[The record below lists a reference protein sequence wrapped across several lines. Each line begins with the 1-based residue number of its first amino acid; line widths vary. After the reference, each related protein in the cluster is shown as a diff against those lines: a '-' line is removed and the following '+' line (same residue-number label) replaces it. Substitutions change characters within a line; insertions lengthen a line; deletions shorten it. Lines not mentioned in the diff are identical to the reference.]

1 MVYYDNGKIKDG
13 YDTYN
18 CEDDAD
24 MQIFCDRINK
34 KLLEQSIEIE
44 KLTTQFLL
52 IKKIL
57 GVDE

>member
-1 MVYYDNGKIKDG
+1 MVYYENGKIKDG
-13 YDTYN
+13 FDTYN
-18 CEDDAD
+18 CEDDVD

-52 IKKIL
+52 IEKIL